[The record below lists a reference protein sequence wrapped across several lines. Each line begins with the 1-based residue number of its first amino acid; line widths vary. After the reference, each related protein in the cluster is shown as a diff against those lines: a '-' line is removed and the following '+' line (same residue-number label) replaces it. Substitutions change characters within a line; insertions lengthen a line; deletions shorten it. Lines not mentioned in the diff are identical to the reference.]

1 MRLNRL
7 IIIAAMLLCSAR
19 LFAQSPYHIKGAV
32 ADTSLKIKLA
42 NATVCVLNAKDSIIR
57 KFVYAKEGGAF
68 AINNLPPGNFI
79 LLVSY
84 PEYADYA
91 EKFTLDAAHPSKDF
105 GSIAMPLKSRL
116 LHDVL
121 VKGTVNAIKIKGD
134 TTEFSAKAYVIQPN
148 DKVEDLLKQLPG
160 IQVDKD
166 GKITANGQTVSKVL
180 VDGDEFFGDDP
191 TLVTKNL
198 RADMVDKVQLFDKKS
213 DQATFTG
220 VDDGKRT
227 KTINIQ
233 LKEDKKNGTFGKLDG
248 GLATQKLYE
257 SQAIFNRFKAKSK
270 YSAYATSANNG
281 KIGLGY
287 ADNNALGASSNSVQ
301 IDDGGGII
309 VFGGSSDGLDSFDG
323 TYFGN
328 GKPLAHNGGLH
339 YDTKWNADKETMNTN
354 YRIGSIDINGLT
366 TTTTQQTLK
375 NGIINTNSNQN
386 FNNYAFRNKVE
397 ATYTIKIDTTSN
409 LKIGVDGAFKNF
421 RVMNNYQTISDNGN
435 GKLINFNDRDVNNHG
450 DQQLFNASLFYT
462 KKFKKV
468 GRNMSWNISESYN
481 NNETQGTLNSKIDFY
496 NTTSGGIDSTKK
508 VDQYKTSDV
517 LSSVLNSNITYNE
530 PLTKFAALSF
540 NYGFALNNST
550 ADRKSFNQDAA
561 GYYTLFD
568 DVYSNDYKLL
578 RVTNQFG
585 ASYTYRKKKFNAN
598 ISAKASLADY
608 KQTDQYTMNT
618 FSRSYVNWL
627 PRASF
632 QYSPSLQKSI
642 TLSYNGYSQQPGIDQ
657 IQPIRVNTDPLNV
670 TLGNANLKPSY
681 SQSINLFYN
690 SAKILSGSSTSMYAF
705 YNNQYDPIVN
715 STVTDPK
722 TGYTTIQYINLA
734 GKSPY
739 GYSASVSTSR
749 KIKSIGLSTGLRLN
763 TNANVNYSYINNA
776 LNETR
781 SRTYGASLNF
791 SKSVAKKYDFYVSGG
806 PTYSYNEFS
815 LQPNADN
822 NAAGFN
828 AFGNASYFLPAKFV
842 IRTDGQYSYTA
853 ATRAFSAQHIPIWN
867 ASLTKSFF
875 KDETLAFAVTA
886 SDMLNKNLRSY
897 RNANANTITQT
908 NNTGIGRYVM
918 FSVIWNFTKFAT
930 EPAKK

>member
-1 MRLNRL
+1 MKLHPL
-7 IIIAAMLLCSAR
+7 IILMMLLCSAR

-32 ADTSLKIKLA
+32 ADTSSKTRLT

-57 KFVYAKEGGAF
+57 RFVYAKEGGSF

-84 PEYADYA
+84 PAYADYV
-91 EKFTLDAAHPSKDF
+91 EKFTLDPAHPTKDF
-105 GSIAMPLKSRL
+105 GSVNMPLKSRL
-116 LHDVL
+116 LHDVI

-213 DQATFTG
+213 DQAAFTG

-257 SQAIFNRFKAKSK
+257 SQAIYNRFKAKAK
-270 YSAYATSANNG
+270 YSAYGTSANNG
-281 KIGLGY
+281 KIGLGF
-287 ADNNALGASSNSVQ
+287 ADNNALGSSANSVQ

-339 YDTKWNADKETMNTN
+339 YDSKWNGDKETINTN
-354 YRIGSIDINGLT
+354 YRIGSMDINGLT
-366 TTTTQQTLK
+366 TTTTQQTLT
-375 NGIINTNSNQN
+375 NGIINTNSRQG
-386 FNNYAFRNKVE
+386 FNNYAFRNKAE

-409 LKIGVDGAFKNF
+409 LKIGADGAFKNF
-421 RVMNNYQTISDNGN
+421 RVMNNYQNVTDNGN

-468 GRNMSWNISESYN
+468 GRNISWNISESYN
-481 NNETQGTLNSKIDFY
+481 NNETKGNLNSRVDFY
-496 NTTSGGIDSTKK
+496 NTTSGGIDSTQRIN
-508 VDQYKTSDV
+508 QYKTSDV
-517 LSSVLNSNITYNE
+517 LSSVLNSNITYGE
-530 PLTKFAALSF
+530 PLTKFASMVF

-561 GYYTLFD
+561 GNYTIFD
-568 DVYSNDYKLL
+568 NVYSNDYKLL
-578 RVTNQFG
+578 RITNQFG
-585 ASYTYRKKKFNAN
+585 ASYTYRKKKFNTTL
-598 ISAKASLADY
+598 SAKASIADY
-608 KQTDQYTMNT
+608 KQTDEYTMNT

-642 TLSYNGYSQQPGIDQ
+642 TFSYSGFSQQPGIDQ
-657 IQPIRVNTDPLNV
+657 IQPIRVNTDPLNI
-670 TLGNANLKPSY
+670 TLGNANLKPAY
-681 SQSINLFYN
+681 SQNFSVYYN
-690 SAKILSGSSTSMYAF
+690 SAKIISGTSSYGSVYF
-705 YNNQYDPIVN
+705 YNQYDAIVN
-715 STVTDPK
+715 NTVTDAK
-722 TGYTTIQYINLA
+722 TGKTTIQYINLTDR
-734 GKSPY
+734 SPY
-739 GYSASVSTSR
+739 NYSASFSTSR
-749 KIKSIGLSTGLRLN
+749 KIKSIGLSTGIRLN
-763 TNANVNYSYINNA
+763 TNGNINYSYINNA
-776 LNETR
+776 LNETK
-781 SRTYGASLNF
+781 SRTYGASLNL
-791 SKSVAKKYDFYVSGG
+791 SKSAVKKYDLYVSGG
-806 PTYSYNEFS
+806 PSYTFNEFS
-815 LQPNADN
+815 LQPTANN

-828 AFGNASYFLPAKFV
+828 AFGNASYYLPAKFL
-842 IRTDGQYSYTA
+842 IRTDAQYTYTA
-853 ATRAFSAQHIPIWN
+853 ATRAFDAQRITLWN
-867 ASLTKSFF
+867 ASLTKTFF
-875 KDETLAFAVTA
+875 KDDALAFAVNAT
-886 SDMLNKNLRSY
+886 DLLNNNLRTNRY
-897 RNANANTITQT
+897 ANANMITQT
-908 NNTGIGRYVM
+908 NNSGIGRYVM

-930 EPAKK
+930 EPAKN